1 MKERKKEDRYNVP
14 ALDKALDVLEY
25 LSTSST
31 PLPLSTIAKELD
43 KTPSEVFRVVNC
55 LVKRNYLIKDP
66 TVNAYS
72 LSLKF
77 FELTNNTPP
86 IKRLVDA
93 CVLPLAELAKEISFS
108 CHVSVLEGGD
118 LVVLY
123 EQEGIDIIHVHVKAG
138 FRTPATRGTSG
149 KIILSRFDAAE
160 REAVLSRDANYLS
173 MSEEGRRSILK
184 QIEGYVGAECIHM
197 SSDMHSNITDIATVV
212 PIPRF
217 RYAAIVIP
225 VFQSSF
231 DPPLRIDLIKE
242 KLLATRERIREA
254 LGT

>member
-1 MKERKKEDRYNVP
+1 MKNEPKEDRYNVP

-25 LSTSST
+25 LSNSSA
-31 PLPLSTIAKELD
+31 PLPLSTIAKDLN
-43 KTPSEVFRVVNC
+43 KTSSEVFRVVNC

-93 CVLPLAELAKEISFS
+93 CVLPLAELAKEIRFS
-108 CHVSVLEGGD
+108 CHVSVLEDGD
-118 LVVLY
+118 LIVLY
-123 EQEGIDIIHVHVKAG
+123 EQEGVDIIHVHVKAG

-149 KIILSRFDAAE
+149 KIILAQLDAAE
-160 REAVLSRDANYLS
+160 REAVLSRDAHFLS
-173 MSEEGRRSILK
+173 LSEEGKRNLLK
-184 QIEGYVGAECIHM
+184 QIDGYTGLECIHK
-197 SSDMHSNITDIATVV
+197 SSDLHSNITDISTFV

-217 RYAAIVIP
+217 RYAALVIP

-231 DPPLRIDLIKE
+231 DPPLRIDLIQE
-242 KLLATRERIREA
+242 KLLDARAKIRKA

>member
-1 MKERKKEDRYNVP
+1 MKAKKKEDRYNVP
-14 ALDKALDVLEY
+14 ALDKALDILEY

-31 PLPLSTIAKELD
+31 PLPLSTIAKELN
-43 KTPSEVFRVVNC
+43 KTSSEVFRVVNC

-77 FELTNNTPP
+77 FELTNSTPP
-86 IKRLVDA
+86 IKRLIDA
-93 CVLPLAELAKEISFS
+93 CVLPLGELAKEIRFS
-108 CHVSVLEGGD
+108 CHVSVLEDGD

-123 EQEGIDIIHVHVKAG
+123 EQEGVDIIHVHVKAG

-149 KIILSRFDAAE
+149 KIILAQLDAAE
-160 REAVLSRDANYLS
+160 RESVLHRDAHYLS
-173 MSEEGRRSILK
+173 LSEEGKRALLEQSD
-184 QIEGYVGAECIHM
+184 GYAGLECIHKP
-197 SSDMHSNITDIATVV
+197 SDMHSDITDIATFL
-212 PIPRF
+212 PLPRF
-217 RYAAIVIP
+217 RYAAIVVP

-231 DPPLRIDLIKE
+231 DPPLRIDVLKE
-242 KLLATRERIREA
+242 KILTARDKIRKS